1 MRSEL
6 DGAQLALERTERNLM
21 SARLVNNR
29 TSRDLERSQGR
40 MRNAEL
46 EHSSRRKMLE
56 RDLDK
61 ERELVA
67 LKEHRA
73 LLAENRCVALT
84 REMTEL
90 KELAREATEGA
101 TAHAEEAQLR
111 ANKDTRDKVD
121 K

>member
-67 LKEHRA
+67 LKEHSGASCGEPLCGANAGDDRA
-73 LLAENRCVALT
+73 Q
-84 REMTEL
+84 
-90 KELAREATEGA
+90 GA
-101 TAHAEEAQLR
+101 
-111 ANKDTRDKVD
+111 
-121 K
+121 